1 MKFKFCGNID
11 CPEWLIAEITFLTKI
26 STIKLRI
33 ICNNMVN
40 CIISNGKNLNDIK
53 KSIED
58 LKFSEDEAVII
69 ISVLEFILK
78 TSTKFEV
85 DDFVLNQELQQLGLP
100 NENAD
105 SISKV
110 YKNTRENLKKKLK
123 EDIFGFSKVIS
134 VDYKINYILANK
146 YSGFEVSKSDDF
158 DFKNNTEKN
167 AKLFINNLET
177 KVNLKLNLDSNEVC
191 QMTLN
196 KETLGKLINDLERA
210 SEKIKKLKSE

>member
-1 MKFKFCGNID
+1 
-11 CPEWLIAEITFLTKI
+11 
-26 STIKLRI
+26 
-33 ICNNMVN
+33 MVN
-40 CIISNGKNLNDIK
+40 CIISNGNNLNEIK

-58 LKFSEDEAVII
+58 LKFSEDEAIII

-110 YKNTRENLKKKLK
+110 YKNSKENLKKKLK
-123 EDIFGFSKVIS
+123 EDIFGFNKIQS
-134 VDYKINYILANK
+134 VDYKISYVLANK
-146 YSGFEVSKSDDF
+146 YSNFELQSDDY
-158 DFKNNTEKN
+158 DFKNDTEKYS
-167 AKLFINNLET
+167 NLET
-177 KVNLKLNLDSNEVC
+177 KINLKLNNFQL
-191 QMTLN
+191 TLN